1 MDKKM
6 RKIKYRTSA
15 KHVDT
20 TINGLKL
27 DDIDKYFK
35 IKSTLQT
42 TKTNVEQINSMIAV
56 PIKTRFENGILI
68 LCLLYLSTLVI

>member
-1 MDKKM
+1 MDKKI
-6 RKIKYRTSA
+6 RKIKYRTSV

-42 TKTNVEQINSMIAV
+42 TKTNVEQINE
-56 PIKTRFENGILI
+56 ENTTISH
-68 LCLLYLSTLVI
+68 LYRNMEQYKED